1 VAPSGRALASL
12 ITREIDRASGKVL
25 ELGPG
30 TGIFTDRLVTRG
42 VAQSDLTLVEQNPG
56 FVRLL
61 KQRFPRAS
69 VLGIDAAAL
78 GLIRPPQG
86 DLFGAA
92 VCGLGLRN
100 MPVGQIEAIMRSA
113 FSQMLPDA
121 AFYLFTYGRRCSVP
135 VEVLERLDLVAEH
148 LGTALLNLPPA
159 SVYRIARVRDVR

>member
-12 ITREIDRASGKVL
+12 ITREIDEGSGRVL

-42 VAQSDLTLVEQNPG
+42 VNQSDLTLVEQNPG
-56 FVRLL
+56 FARLL
-61 KQRFPRAS
+61 RQRFPRATI
-69 VLGIDAAAL
+69 LEIDAVVL

-100 MPVGQIEAIMRSA
+100 MPVGQVEAIMRAA
-113 FSQMLPDA
+113 FSRMLPDA
-121 AFYLFTYGRRCSVP
+121 ALYLFTYGRRCSVP
-135 VEVLERLDLVAEH
+135 AEVLERLGLVADH
-148 LGTALLNLPPA
+148 FGTALLNLPPA
-159 SVYRIARVRDVR
+159 SVYRVARA